1 MNHQHKSLR
10 SLGSLRRWVGLALLG
25 MIALGSGAL
34 AGEFRVA
41 IALDKGGRDDQSF
54 NSSAYRGGQEAEA
67 KIAGV
72 KVKVVEGRDDRAE
85 PVLRSLV
92 AKNYDLVIVVGF
104 SQAEA
109 LSKVAQAYPQKKFV
123 LIDSKIDAPQV
134 KSVIFAEHEG
144 SFLVGALAGWVSQTG
159 KVGFIGGMDIPLIR
173 RFQMGYEAGFKHVRK
188 DGTVITHFTGVTP
201 EAWNNPPKGK
211 ELALSQY
218 ASGADIIFAAAGAT
232 GLGVFDAAEKEK
244 KLAIGVDSNQNGIK
258 PGFILTSMLKR
269 VDRAVFE
276 SIKEAQAGS
285 FKPGVQVFGLKDE
298 GVDFAMDEN
307 NKKLISP
314 EILKKA
320 QELKASIVA
329 GKISVPDYYTQA
341 GR

>member
-1 MNHQHKSLR
+1 MHSQHPILAFLGTRFALFFFGFMFAAS
-10 SLGSLRRWVGLALLG
+10 GSLA
-25 MIALGSGAL
+25 SD
-34 AGEFRVA
+34 FKVA

-54 NSSAYRGGQEAEA
+54 NSSAFRGGQEAEG
-67 KIAGV
+67 KIPGV

-92 AKNYDLVIVVGF
+92 AKNYDLIIVVGF

-109 LSKVAQAYPQKKFV
+109 LSKVAQAHPKQKFV
-123 LIDSKIDAPQV
+123 LIDSKIEAPQV

-144 SFLVGALAGWVSQTG
+144 SFVVGALAGWVSKTG

-188 DGTVITHFTGVTP
+188 DGTVLTHFTGVTG

-258 PGFILTSMLKR
+258 PGFVLTSMLKR

-276 SIKEAQAGS
+276 SIKEAQGGA
-285 FKPGVQVFGLKDE
+285 FRPGIQVFGLKDE
-298 GVDFAMDEN
+298 GVDFAMDEH

-320 QELKASIVA
+320 QDLKGEIIA
-329 GKISVPDYYTQA
+329 GKIQVPDYYTQP